1 LTHLVNNFSR
11 GNAIELWL
19 DLLFGNPI
27 GIASVLTVGVTFI
40 VIAYI
45 VGMFVYK
52 SGHDDSSRHQH

>member
-1 LTHLVNNFSR
+1 M
-11 GNAIELWL
+11 ELWL